1 MELRDFAADSDYRV
15 VEREGKLYFHEAY
28 YSRSGELVGISDDE
42 VRINAVTIMD
52 VKRYVVGLFL
62 ALNKPVLKYE
72 DISKFSEARQTNS
85 WVDMLPRFDTRK
97 KK

>member
-28 YSRSGELVGISDDE
+28 YSRSGELVGISEED
-42 VRINAVTIMD
+42 INVNASTIMD
-52 VKRYVVGLFL
+52 VKRYVAELYL
-62 ALNKPVLKYE
+62 ALNKPVLSYQELNKM
-72 DISKFSEARQTNS
+72 SGGRQINS
-85 WVDMLPRFDTRK
+85 WVDLLPRVDTRK